1 MKHFIFSLLPRS
13 LRFLVM
19 HLYYNRI
26 IINHFNTKHN
36 KRALLSYILLPF
48 SKNSLSHTN
57 FFEARSWAKALS
69 ELGYVVDIIDHRNQ
83 NPIDVSNYSLICGF
97 GNVFQRVFEQD
108 KSSKIRTITYGTGM
122 HVFHQNLASLNR
134 VKDVYRKKEIWL
146 GKSSRVIE
154 NTWTHNTT
162 LVDGIISL
170 GNEITADS
178 YRKYY
183 NGLVLALPAP
193 FYKTQNAENI
203 IRQRK
208 TKSLKHYLWFG
219 SSGLIHKG
227 LDLCLDFF
235 VNNKDTFLHICGPT
249 EEEFMK
255 AYHVELFES
264 PNIKFY
270 GFVDIKTKNF
280 EDLLKTCSFC
290 VFPSCSEGGA
300 PALLTV
306 IGNGGLIPIITK
318 ETGVET
324 GHQIWIDGFDYK
336 SIEAAINSSKELSF
350 KEVQDLQY
358 KNYYYVENNHSQEQY
373 FKLLKNSI
381 KEILINV

>member
-1 MKHFIFSLLPRS
+1 MKNFIFELLPKE
-13 LRFLVM
+13 LRFLI
-19 HLYYNRI
+19 LQFFYNKI
-26 IINHFNTKHN
+26 VKNHFNTNYK

-48 SKNSLSHTN
+48 SKDSLSHTN
-57 FFEARSWAKALS
+57 FFEARSWARVLN
-69 ELGYVVDIIDHRNQ
+69 ELGYVVDIIDYRNEKE
-83 NPIDVSNYSLICGF
+83 IDISKYNLICGF
-97 GNVFQRVFEQD
+97 GNVFQRVFESE

-122 HVFHQNLASLNR
+122 HVFHQNLVSLKR
-134 VKDVYRKKEIWL
+134 VKDVHRKKGVWL
-146 GKSSRVIE
+146 GKSARLVE
-154 NTWTHNTT
+154 KTWTHNTL

-170 GNEITADS
+170 GNQIAANS

-227 LDLCLDFF
+227 LDLCLDYF
-235 VNNKDTFLHICGPT
+235 VNNKDIFLHICGPT